1 MKIEVG
7 ISTLLHPAAAHCEVE
22 HTVAKTTQ
30 TPENTQTLRE
40 QSMLSIMHVSGEVP
54 RGGGQSGG
62 RSDTSQGSDW
72 QVTECKANPQVRG
85 GDGHGGAHMEYDWML
100 R

>member
-54 RGGGQSGG
+54 RGGGSLAGEATLRKAVIG
-62 RSDTSQGSDW
+62 RLRS
-72 QVTECKANPQVRG
+72 VRPT
-85 GDGHGGAHMEYDWML
+85 HKCGAATATAAPIWNMIGC
-100 R
+100 